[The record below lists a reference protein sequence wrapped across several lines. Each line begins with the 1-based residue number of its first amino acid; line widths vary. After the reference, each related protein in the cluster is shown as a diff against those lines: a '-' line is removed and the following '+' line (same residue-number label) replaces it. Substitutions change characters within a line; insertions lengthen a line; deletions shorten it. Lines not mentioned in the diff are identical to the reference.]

1 MEALTHTARTAHC
14 TFEMGFLKRDIYPG
28 GRVRTMQFY
37 GPIQW
42 TTHTATEWTHS
53 GVISEWYANR
63 LEERL
68 FARGHVEGI
77 TVNVERAGIVT
88 RGLAIH
94 TPPFGTVVTQRQSW
108 RRATAREFF
117 MYLARAPFRERAYRT
132 FARILRRRRAKRALT
147 ALLACG
153 NRIGGR
159 MWQCTQQGGAIR
171 IRLLFHLKLYDHH
184 SIRGATPPCGFSGP
198 LAAETMGRCSVSAS
212 VMAWMHSTVAE

>member
-1 MEALTHTARTAHC
+1 MPCPAHTAHC
-14 TFEMGFLKRDIYPG
+14 TFEVGFLKRDIYPG
-28 GRVRTMQFY
+28 GDVHRVQFY
-37 GPIQW
+37 GPIYN
-42 TTHTATEWTHS
+42 

-68 FARGHVEGI
+68 FARGHVEH
-77 TVNVERAGIVT
+77 VEVGVAHASIVT

-94 TPPFGTVVTQRQSW
+94 TPPFGTVVTRRQSW

-117 MYLARAPFRERAYRT
+117 MHLARAPFRERAYRT

-147 ALLACG
+147 ALLTCG

-171 IRLLFHLKLYDHH
+171 IRFRFHLKLHDHH
-184 SIRGATPPCGFSGP
+184 SIRGAIPSCGFSGP
-198 LAAETMGRCSVSAS
+198 PLAAETTGRCSVSAS
-212 VMAWMHSTVAE
+212 VMA